1 MITAHE
7 GYGESEFYED
17 FQDQIFEA
25 EEQQLLNDQG
35 KYPWSYCAQIK
46 DILLHYNACFN
57 MNPIICF
64 SLVIVISCPCNRVG
78 SGAIVSGSFTILI
91 KVEE

>member
-35 KYPWSYCAQIK
+35 KYP
-46 DILLHYNACFN
+46 
-57 MNPIICF
+57 
-64 SLVIVISCPCNRVG
+64 
-78 SGAIVSGSFTILI
+78 
-91 KVEE
+91 